1 MAGALVAA
9 IRGICL
15 GKEIWDSSDG
25 LSDHLARELKQGWSA
40 GPHVNQAGL
49 VIYLY
54 RLASIKTQISFRAL
68 KTDFWS
74 LRKVIRSLC
83 SLFSIPVWPHW
94 IQCDLTGYRVTSLD
108 TVWPHWIQ
116 CDLTGY
122 SVTSLDTVWPHG
134 IQCDLMG
141 YIFFLS
147 FFFLL
152 FTVTYLSNCPLEDRW
167 LSLTQ

>member
-116 CDLTGY
+116 CDLMGY
-122 SVTSLDTVWPHG
+122 SVTSWDTFS
-134 IQCDLMG
+134 
-141 YIFFLS
+141 FFL
-147 FFFLL
+147 FFFC
-152 FTVTYLSNCPLEDRW
+152 FS
-167 LSLTQ
+167 LSLTCLIVPWRTGDWALPNRASSFWP